1 MIEKFINNIQSLR
14 LFTPGDTVLIG
25 VSGGIDSVVL
35 AELMYRAGYA
45 FAIAHCNF
53 HLRGAESDQDAEFV
67 KALAAKYDK
76 PLFSQSFDTS
86 EYASER
92 GISIEMAARELRY
105 GWFEEIRHL
114 HHFDCIA
121 VAHHLDDQA
130 ETFFLNL
137 ARGTGISGL
146 TGMKAINGKVIRPL
160 LFATRKEI
168 VAYATANKLEYR
180 EDSSNLQTDF
190 QRNKIR
196 HLILPLMEELNSSF
210 RDGLQKTMDHLR
222 DTCSVYYQA
231 IEQAK
236 ERVIIRKSTG
246 TIELSIPELRCLE
259 PLSAYLF
266 EILKPFHFNGDV
278 VDEMVKSLDG
288 QPGKQFFS
296 ATHRAIIDRDVILI
310 RRLKAFSSKRFYI
323 DGSCN
328 HLEFPVKLNITAQF
342 RERSL
347 NLNTTSDTALVDSA
361 KLQFPLI
368 LRKWQKGDYFQPLGM
383 KGMKK
388 LSDFFVDEKFSL
400 EDKENAWLITNGE
413 EVVWI
418 VGIRLDD
425 RYKITE
431 ATTKMLILELD
442 KTN

>member
-1 MIEKFINNIQSLR
+1 MIERFINSVESLR
-14 LFTPGDTVLIG
+14 LFTPGDTVLVG
-25 VSGGIDSVVL
+25 VSGGLDSVVL

-53 HLRGAESDQDAEFV
+53 HLRGAESDQDAVFV

-76 PLFSQSFDTS
+76 PFFCQSFDTS

-92 GISIEMAARELRY
+92 GISIEMAARDLRY
-105 GWFEEIRHL
+105 AWFEDIRHL
-114 HHFDCIA
+114 HHLDCIA

-146 TGMKAINGKVIRPL
+146 VGMKAVNGKVIRPL
-160 LFATRKEI
+160 LFASRKEI
-168 VAYATANKLEYR
+168 ETYAAANKLQYR
-180 EDSSNLQTDF
+180 DDSSNLQTDF

-222 DTCSVYYQA
+222 DTCLVYYQA

-236 ERVIIRKSTG
+236 ERVVIRKTPG
-246 TIELSIPELRCLE
+246 KIELSIPELRCLE

-266 EILKPFHFNGDV
+266 EILKPCHFNGEV
-278 VDEMVKSLDG
+278 VEEMEKSLDG
-288 QPGKQFFS
+288 QSGKQFFS

-310 RRLKAFSSKRFYI
+310 RKLTASSSKRFYI
-323 DGSCN
+323 DESCT
-328 HLEFPVKLNITAQF
+328 HLDFPVKLNILAQF
-342 RERSL
+342 RESSL
-347 NLNTTSDTALVDSA
+347 DLNTTSDTALVDSA

-400 EDKENAWLITNGE
+400 DDKENTWLITNGE

-418 VGIRLDD
+418 VGTRLDD
-425 RYKITE
+425 RYKIT
-431 ATTKMLILELD
+431 ATTTKMLILELD
-442 KTN
+442 KAN